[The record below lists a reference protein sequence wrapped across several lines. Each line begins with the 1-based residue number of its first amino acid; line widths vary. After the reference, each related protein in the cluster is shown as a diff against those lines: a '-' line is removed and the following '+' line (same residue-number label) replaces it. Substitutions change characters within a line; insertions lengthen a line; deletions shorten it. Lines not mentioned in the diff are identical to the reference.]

1 MKANNTTA
9 CEAAPVVSK
18 LNEVKGFNPLQFVRK
33 TAQGYRMDL
42 RYKKLW
48 FRLKYPNGKF
58 KLSALRITDQMAII
72 EARVYFD
79 KADTEPS
86 ASFIAQRQAETT
98 PGGLYIEAAQHAA
111 LDHALSDAGFGL
123 QFPENNA
130 ESASERGAPK
140 MAEQKPTVTETVPE
154 QTADTT
160 SAQEAEVLQAA
171 KAEAVVEQPK
181 EPVQTAPIQTM
192 GTTGEQNASAANEMA
207 ADQSDTA
214 VPADTAAE
222 ENPAAEEQTEESAS
236 ASVYTPDMPVE
247 EIVSRMSYEEACNVK
262 VSEGICKDHIL
273 SEVADRRPASL
284 KYYAHGYNGND
295 NVMRAA
301 ARILLSAMEQQKA
314 S

>member
-1 MKANNTTA
+1 MTANNTMVCETA
-9 CEAAPVVSK
+9 PTVSK

-48 FRLKYPNGKF
+48 FRLKYPNGKL

-79 KADTEPS
+79 KTDTEPN

-123 QFPENNA
+123 QFPENDA
-130 ESASERGAPK
+130 ESVSKQNAPE
-140 MAEQKPTVTETVPE
+140 MAEQKPPVTGTVSE
-154 QTADTT
+154 QAADTT
-160 SAQEAEVLQAA
+160 PPQKAETLQAA
-171 KAEAVVEQPK
+171 KAATVVEQPK
-181 EPVQTAPIQTM
+181 EPVQEAPMQIMREMSEQQTPA
-192 GTTGEQNASAANEMA
+192 ENELA

-214 VPADTAAE
+214 VSTDTAAE
-222 ENPAAEEQTEESAS
+222 EHPAAEEQAEESVS

-247 EIVSRMSYEEACNVK
+247 EIISRMSYEEACNVK
-262 VSEGICKDHIL
+262 VSEGICNGRIL

-284 KYYAHGYNGND
+284 RYYAHGYNGND

-314 S
+314 G

>member
-1 MKANNTTA
+1 M
-9 CEAAPVVSK
+9 
-18 LNEVKGFNPLQFVRK
+18 QFVRK

-86 ASFIAQRQAETT
+86 ASFITQRQAEAT

-123 QFPENNA
+123 QFPENDA
-130 ESASERGAPK
+130 ESGSKQGASK
-140 MAEQKPTVTETVPE
+140 KIEQKPIVTETVSE
-154 QTADTT
+154 QAADTIK
-160 SAQEAEVLQAA
+160 AQEAKRLQADESA
-171 KAEAVVEQPK
+171 AVVEQPEETVK
-181 EPVQTAPIQTM
+181 TAPIQTVSEINEHQTPAVNE
-192 GTTGEQNASAANEMA
+192 TTTVP
-207 ADQSDTA
+207 SDTA
-214 VPADTAAE
+214 VDTAIE
-222 ENPAAEEQTEESAS
+222 ENPAAEEEQAEESVP

-247 EIVSRMSYEEACNVK
+247 EIISRMSYEEACNVK
-262 VSEGICKDHIL
+262 VSEGICNGRIL

-284 KYYAHGYNGND
+284 RYYAHGYNGND

-301 ARILLSAMEQQKA
+301 ARILLSAMEQKA

>member
-1 MKANNTTA
+1 MTANNTMVCETA
-9 CEAAPVVSK
+9 PTVSK

-33 TAQGYRMDL
+33 TAQGYQMDL

-48 FRLKYPNGKF
+48 FRLKYPNGKL

-123 QFPENNA
+123 QFPENDA
-130 ESASERGAPK
+130 ESVSKQNAPK
-140 MAEQKPTVTETVPE
+140 MVEQKSTVTETVPE
-154 QTADTT
+154 QAVDTT
-160 SAQEAEVLQAA
+160 PPQEAETLQAT
-171 KAEAVVEQPK
+171 KAATVVEQPK
-181 EPVQTAPIQTM
+181 EPVQAAPMQTM
-192 GTTGEQNASAANEMA
+192 SEMSEQQTPAVNEIT

-222 ENPAAEEQTEESAS
+222 EHPAAEEQTEESAS
-236 ASVYTPDMPVE
+236 VSVYTPDMPVE
-247 EIVSRMSYEEACNVK
+247 EIISRMSYEEACNVK
-262 VSEGICKDHIL
+262 VSEGICNGRIL

-284 KYYAHGYNGND
+284 RYYAHGYSGND

>member
-1 MKANNTTA
+1 MTANNTMVCETA
-9 CEAAPVVSK
+9 PTVSK

-33 TAQGYRMDL
+33 TAQGYQMDL

-48 FRLKYPNGKF
+48 FRLKYPNGKL

-72 EARVYFD
+72 DARVYFD

-123 QFPENNA
+123 QFPENDA
-130 ESASERGAPK
+130 ESVSKQNAPK
-140 MAEQKPTVTETVPE
+140 MVEQKPIVTETVPE
-154 QTADTT
+154 QAVDTT
-160 SAQEAEVLQAA
+160 PPQEAETLQAA
-171 KAEAVVEQPK
+171 KAATVVEQPK
-181 EPVQTAPIQTM
+181 EPVQAASMQTM
-192 GTTGEQNASAANEMA
+192 SEMSKQQTPAVNEITA
-207 ADQSDTA
+207 GQSDTA

-222 ENPAAEEQTEESAS
+222 EHPAAEEQTEESAS
-236 ASVYTPDMPVE
+236 VSVYTPDMPVE
-247 EIVSRMSYEEACNVK
+247 EIISRMSYEEACNVK
-262 VSEGICKDHIL
+262 VSEGICNGRIL

-284 KYYAHGYNGND
+284 RYYAHGYSGND

>member
-1 MKANNTTA
+1 MTTNNTMASETA
-9 CEAAPVVSK
+9 PAVSK
-18 LNEVKGFNPLQFVRK
+18 LNEVKGFNPMQFVRK

-86 ASFIAQRQAETT
+86 ASFITQRQAEAT

-123 QFPENNA
+123 QFPENDA
-130 ESASERGAPK
+130 ESGSKQGASK
-140 MAEQKPTVTETVPE
+140 KIEQKPIVTETVSE
-154 QTADTT
+154 QAADTIK
-160 SAQEAEVLQAA
+160 SQEAKRLQADESA
-171 KAEAVVEQPK
+171 AVVEQPEETVK
-181 EPVQTAPIQTM
+181 TAPIQTVSEINEHQTPAVNE
-192 GTTGEQNASAANEMA
+192 TTTVP
-207 ADQSDTA
+207 SDTA
-214 VPADTAAE
+214 VDTAIE
-222 ENPAAEEQTEESAS
+222 ENPAAEEEQAEESVP

-247 EIVSRMSYEEACNVK
+247 EIISRMSYEEACNVK
-262 VSEGICKDHIL
+262 VSEGICNGRIL

-284 KYYAHGYNGND
+284 RYYAHGYNGND

-301 ARILLSAMEQQKA
+301 ARILLSAMEQKA

>member
-1 MKANNTTA
+1 MTTNNTMASETA
-9 CEAAPVVSK
+9 PAVSK
-18 LNEVKGFNPLQFVRK
+18 LNEVKGFNPMQFVRK

-86 ASFIAQRQAETT
+86 ASFITQRQAEAT

-123 QFPENNA
+123 QFPENDA
-130 ESASERGAPK
+130 ESGSKQGASK
-140 MAEQKPTVTETVPE
+140 KIEQKPIVTETVSE
-154 QTADTT
+154 QAADTIK
-160 SAQEAEVLQAA
+160 AQEAKRLQADESA
-171 KAEAVVEQPK
+171 AVVEQPEETVK
-181 EPVQTAPIQTM
+181 TAPIQTVSEINEHQTPAVNE
-192 GTTGEQNASAANEMA
+192 TTTVP
-207 ADQSDTA
+207 SDTA
-214 VPADTAAE
+214 VDTAIE
-222 ENPAAEEQTEESAS
+222 ENPAAEEEQAEESVP

-247 EIVSRMSYEEACNVK
+247 EIISRMSYEEACNVK
-262 VSEGICKDHIL
+262 VSEGICNGRIL

-284 KYYAHGYNGND
+284 RYYAHGYNGND

-301 ARILLSAMEQQKA
+301 ARILLSAMEQKA

>member
-1 MKANNTTA
+1 MTTNNTMASETA
-9 CEAAPVVSK
+9 PAVSK

-86 ASFIAQRQAETT
+86 ASFITQRQAETT

-123 QFPENNA
+123 QFPENDA
-130 ESASERGAPK
+130 ESGSKQGASK
-140 MAEQKPTVTETVPE
+140 KIEQKPIVTETVSE
-154 QTADTT
+154 QAADTIK
-160 SAQEAEVLQAA
+160 AQEAKRLQADESA
-171 KAEAVVEQPK
+171 AVVEQPEETVK
-181 EPVQTAPIQTM
+181 TAPIQTVSEINEHQTPAVNE
-192 GTTGEQNASAANEMA
+192 TTTVP
-207 ADQSDTA
+207 SDTA
-214 VPADTAAE
+214 VDTAIE
-222 ENPAAEEQTEESAS
+222 ENPAAEEEQAEESVP

-247 EIVSRMSYEEACNVK
+247 EIISRMSYEEACNVK
-262 VSEGICKDHIL
+262 VSEGICNGRIL

-284 KYYAHGYNGND
+284 RYYAHGYNGND

-301 ARILLSAMEQQKA
+301 ARILLSAMEQKA

>member
-1 MKANNTTA
+1 MTTNNTMASETA
-9 CEAAPVVSK
+9 PAVSK

-86 ASFIAQRQAETT
+86 ASFITQRQAEAT

-123 QFPENNA
+123 QFPENDA
-130 ESASERGAPK
+130 ESGSKQGASK
-140 MAEQKPTVTETVPE
+140 KIEQKPIVTETVSE
-154 QTADTT
+154 QAADTIK
-160 SAQEAEVLQAA
+160 AQEAKRLQADESA
-171 KAEAVVEQPK
+171 AVVEQPEETVK
-181 EPVQTAPIQTM
+181 TAPIQTVSEINEHQTPAVNE
-192 GTTGEQNASAANEMA
+192 TTTVP
-207 ADQSDTA
+207 SDTA
-214 VPADTAAE
+214 VDTAIE
-222 ENPAAEEQTEESAS
+222 ENPAAEEEQAEESVP

-247 EIVSRMSYEEACNVK
+247 EIISRMSYEEACNVK
-262 VSEGICKDHIL
+262 VSEGICNGRIL

-284 KYYAHGYNGND
+284 RYYAHGYNGND

-301 ARILLSAMEQQKA
+301 ARILLSAMEQKA

>member
-1 MKANNTTA
+1 MASETA
-9 CEAAPVVSK
+9 PAVSK
-18 LNEVKGFNPLQFVRK
+18 LNEVKGFNPMQFVRK

-86 ASFIAQRQAETT
+86 ASFITQRQAEAT

-123 QFPENNA
+123 QFPENDA
-130 ESASERGAPK
+130 ESGSKQGASK
-140 MAEQKPTVTETVPE
+140 KIEQKPIVTETVSE
-154 QTADTT
+154 QAADTIK
-160 SAQEAEVLQAA
+160 AQEAKRLQADESA
-171 KAEAVVEQPK
+171 AVVEQPEETVK
-181 EPVQTAPIQTM
+181 TAPIQTVSEINEHQTPAVNE
-192 GTTGEQNASAANEMA
+192 TTTVP
-207 ADQSDTA
+207 SDTA
-214 VPADTAAE
+214 VDTAIE
-222 ENPAAEEQTEESAS
+222 ENPAAEEEQAEESVP

-247 EIVSRMSYEEACNVK
+247 EIISRMSYEEACNVK
-262 VSEGICKDHIL
+262 VSEGICNGRIL

-284 KYYAHGYNGND
+284 RYYAHGYNGND

-301 ARILLSAMEQQKA
+301 ARILLSAMEQKA

>member
-1 MKANNTTA
+1 MTANNTMVCETA
-9 CEAAPVVSK
+9 PTVSK

-48 FRLKYPNGKF
+48 FRLKYPNGKL

-79 KADTEPS
+79 KTDTEPN

-123 QFPENNA
+123 QFPENDA
-130 ESASERGAPK
+130 ESVSKQNAPQ
-140 MAEQKPTVTETVPE
+140 MVEQKPTETVPA
-154 QTADTT
+154 QTAGTT
-160 SAQEAEVLQAA
+160 TAQEAEVLQAT
-171 KAEAVVEQPK
+171 KAAAAVEQPK
-181 EPVQTAPIQTM
+181 EPVQAAPMQTM
-192 GTTGEQNASAANEMA
+192 SEMSEQQTPAVNKITAG
-207 ADQSDTA
+207 QSDTA

-222 ENPAAEEQTEESAS
+222 EHPAAEEQTEESAS

-247 EIVSRMSYEEACNVK
+247 EIISRMSYEEACNVK
-262 VSEGICKDHIL
+262 VSEGICNGRIL

-284 KYYAHGYNGND
+284 RYYAHGYSGND

>member
-1 MKANNTTA
+1 MTANNTMA
-9 CEAAPVVSK
+9 CEAAPVVSE
-18 LNEVKGFNPLQFVRK
+18 LNAVKGFNPLKFVRK

-79 KADTEPS
+79 KADAEPS

-123 QFPENNA
+123 QFPENDA
-130 ESASERGAPK
+130 ESRSKQGASK
-140 MAEQKPTVTETVPE
+140 KNEQKPIVTETVSE
-154 QTADTT
+154 QAADTMK
-160 SAQEAEVLQAA
+160 AQEAKVLPADESAA
-171 KAEAVVEQPK
+171 FVEMPK
-181 EPVQTAPIQTM
+181 ETVQTAPIQAVSETNEQQM
-192 GTTGEQNASAANEMA
+192 PVVNETTTVPSF
-207 ADQSDTA
+207 TA
-214 VPADTAAE
+214 VDTAAE

-262 VSEGICKDHIL
+262 VSEGICNGRIL

>member
-1 MKANNTTA
+1 MTTNNTMASETA
-9 CEAAPVVSK
+9 PAVSK

-86 ASFIAQRQAETT
+86 ASFITQRQAAAT

-123 QFPENNA
+123 QFPENDA
-130 ESASERGAPK
+130 ESGSKQGASK
-140 MAEQKPTVTETVPE
+140 KIEQKPIVTETVSE
-154 QTADTT
+154 QAADTIK
-160 SAQEAEVLQAA
+160 AQEAKRLQADESA
-171 KAEAVVEQPK
+171 AVVEQPEETVK
-181 EPVQTAPIQTM
+181 TAPIQTVSEINEHQTPAVNE
-192 GTTGEQNASAANEMA
+192 TTTVP
-207 ADQSDTA
+207 SDTA
-214 VPADTAAE
+214 VDTAIE
-222 ENPAAEEQTEESAS
+222 ENPAAEEEQAEESVP

-247 EIVSRMSYEEACNVK
+247 EIISRMSYEEACNVK
-262 VSEGICKDHIL
+262 VSEGICNGRIL

-284 KYYAHGYNGND
+284 RYYAHGYNGND

-301 ARILLSAMEQQKA
+301 ARILLSAMEQKA